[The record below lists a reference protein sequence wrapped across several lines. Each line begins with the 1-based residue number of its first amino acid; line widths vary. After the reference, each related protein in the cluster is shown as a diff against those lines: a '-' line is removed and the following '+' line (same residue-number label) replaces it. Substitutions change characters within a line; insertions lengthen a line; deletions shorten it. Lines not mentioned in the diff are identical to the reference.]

1 MSKIIKG
8 NNYKKVDFGSESAI
22 DLSKFTEL
30 NAESGRKG
38 IIGITETG
46 GSYRVA
52 LYSDI
57 ISILEDGTKFV
68 KISAYE
74 KMIAIQPVSS
84 DTPGAYEI
92 KKGGIIY
99 SSDLS
104 EKIISLTSG
113 VDFKPNSTTRC
124 GRILEVQTG
133 EEGTPIVVI
142 SFE

>member
-8 NNYKKVDFGSESAI
+8 NNYKKVSVGSETAI
-22 DLSKFTEL
+22 DLSKFTEF
-30 NAESGRKG
+30 NAASSRKG
-38 IIGITETG
+38 VIGITETG

-57 ISILEDGTKFV
+57 LSILEDAEFV
-68 KISAYE
+68 KVLLGE
-74 KMIAIQPVSS
+74 KMIAIKPVSS
-84 DTPGAYEI
+84 DTFGAYEI

-113 VDFKPNSTTRC
+113 VEFKPNSTTRC
-124 GRILEVQTG
+124 GRILEVQTD
-133 EEGTPIVVI
+133 EEGRATVII
-142 SFE
+142 SFD

>member
-1 MSKIIKG
+1 MAKIIKG

-30 NAESGRKG
+30 NAASSRKG
-38 IIGITETG
+38 VIGITETG

-57 ISILEDGTKFV
+57 LSILEDAEFV
-68 KISAYE
+68 KVLLGE
-74 KMIAIQPVSS
+74 KMIAIKPVSS
-84 DTPGAYEI
+84 DTFGAYEI
-92 KKGGIIY
+92 KKGGIVY

-104 EKIISLTSG
+104 EKIMSLTSG
-113 VDFKPNSTTRC
+113 VEFKPNSTTRC
-124 GRILEVQTG
+124 GRILEVQTD
-133 EEGTPIVVI
+133 EEGTPIIVI